1 MADEPQVKMRH
12 KGSCFG
18 KLVVLIAFGGMAL
31 LGTCVFFVAKP
42 QDLSDIKGRGPTLEK
57 ARDLKVVL
65 KNAIDRSY
73 PLTLTEQEINLYLKQ
88 TLAAK
93 QGGLLEKAVE
103 FKSVCVR
110 LGEDRA
116 EIIME
121 RSVMGK
127 PMTLSMFVRVE
138 QTLDVQGRTQTSVQ
152 RDGGPYLPEVPRLA
166 QFVKGGRFG
175 SIEVPQGF
183 LLLVLPAYSKLAKLY
198 EDEIHLAF
206 EEMSRITIAEDKLV
220 LDPRPDG
227 GAEFPAPGG
236 TY

>member
-18 KLVVLIAFGGMAL
+18 KLVVLVAFGGMAL
-31 LGTCVFFVAKP
+31 LGTCVFFIAKP

-65 KNAIDRSY
+65 KNAIDRGY

-88 TLAAK
+88 TLAAR

-103 FKSVCVR
+103 LKSVCVR
-110 LGEDRA
+110 LADGRA

-127 PMTLSMFVRVE
+127 PMTLSMFVRVK
-138 QTLDVQGRTQTSVQ
+138 QTLDVRGRTQTSVQ
-152 RDGGPYLPEVPRLA
+152 REGGPFLPEVPRLA

-175 SIEVPQGF
+175 SLVVPQGY
-183 LLLVLPAYSKLAKLY
+183 LKLVVPAYGKLAKLY
-198 EDEIHLAF
+198 QDEIHLAF

-227 GAEFPAPGG
+227 GAEFPGPDG
-236 TY
+236 TF